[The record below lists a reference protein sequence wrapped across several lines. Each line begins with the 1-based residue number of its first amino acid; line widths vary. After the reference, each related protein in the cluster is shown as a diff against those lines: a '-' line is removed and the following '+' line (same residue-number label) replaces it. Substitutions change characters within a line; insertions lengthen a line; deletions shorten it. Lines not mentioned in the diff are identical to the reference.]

1 MVTNKKDINS
11 DSMRRFIIYTVL
23 FALLLLISLVMD
35 HRFSPDS
42 TRQVDT
48 EAFRQTYFSK
58 KKDLLQYMN
67 GFRDSIQA
75 KGLDN
80 LEPAFFYGY
89 KELFEDQGLA
99 FFVYKGHDLRY
110 WSVNDIP
117 QPEMDTLNEEAV
129 TRLGNG
135 WYHIR
140 QMRTDSFRLMGV
152 GLIRKAYSY
161 ENQYLQNV
169 FQEDYGLPS
178 EVNIVKDP
186 AQGTPI
192 LDENGQYLF
201 SLHPS
206 TYQQGKTFM
215 YYLSVAA
222 FLLALLFFFLVISR
236 FYKLLRSH
244 RQQLIFTAITA
255 GALLLIRWL
264 MLRYQ
269 YPVNLYHLKA
279 FDPTF
284 YASSIVNPNLGDM
297 LLHLIFLWFLLWMVA
312 RYFKTGRRKKQVPP
326 SSAIAESVAYSVLTI
341 GFFSLLYYL
350 FYSLIFNSSFSF
362 DFYRFFDL
370 KPTGLLVLLTIFVL
384 FALYF
389 IWLDFFMNRIRPL
402 LSFKRFGFLFLP
414 LSLVFLLAAL
424 SMGVA
429 LRWYAIVFFYLSH
442 LAVALVVYSDRQ
454 YTYPRLIAIILVSVL
469 FSVYFIHNH
478 MEQKEQDK
486 RKILVSNLEGERD
499 RIGELLLRRRES
511 RIAQD
516 SLIADWM
523 VNHLNN
529 EHKILDHLLSEYFS
543 GFFAK
548 YDVDISVCAPG
559 DDLTVI
565 YDNKTEQQHCYS
577 FFDELIKDEGLPL
590 QSSRFYYLDNLTGRI
605 SYIGIFT
612 YHQGDPDREST
623 LYISL
628 DSRLTESLLGYPE
641 LLLDKDFSGHGALEE
656 YSYAKYQFD
665 RLIRRSG
672 EYSYPMALTDP
683 FQTEGEDRFRN
694 YNDHS
699 HLIHKQD
706 PETVI
711 VISKP
716 EKGFLDLL
724 AQFSYLFAFFY
735 LATLLFI
742 FISGLPEN
750 VTHFNYNFKNK
761 IKLSIILILILSLLA
776 VGFGT
781 VYYTSNQ
788 FRRQHKDNI
797 SEKMESLIVEL
808 EDKLG
813 PEPFLTGDYQDYI
826 THLLTKFSNVFYVD
840 MNLYDLD
847 GRLLASSR
855 SQVFQKDLISTRMD
869 PEAYYELAIEQQ
881 PQHIHDEKIGNMS
894 YHSAYVPFY
903 NDQKQKLAY
912 LNIPYFT
919 RQKALQK
926 EIYTIVMVMINIY
939 VFLIILGTV
948 VAVLVSNTIT
958 KPLRLIREKIGH
970 VGLDK
975 TNEKI
980 EYDSHDEIG
989 ELVSEYNRMLDE
1001 LEANA
1006 GKLAQS
1012 EREMAWREM
1021 AKQIAHEIKNPLT
1034 PMKLKVQYLKRA
1046 WDDRVENFDERIR
1059 QFADS
1064 MISQI
1069 NTLSQIA
1076 SEFSNFAKMPRAR
1089 NVKLNLRSAIEN
1101 TVQLFENT
1109 EGVEVRMKNHSH
1121 QDVAVYADPDQISRA
1136 LSNLVKN
1143 AIQSIPS
1150 RRKGLIEIGL
1160 DRDDQ
1165 KAVVTVADNGAGIPE
1180 QMNGKLFRPNFTTK
1194 SGGMGMGL
1202 AIVHKIIEDLGGSIT
1217 YQTQPGEGTTFYLH
1231 LPLWEEDGEQ

>member
-1 MVTNKKDINS
+1 
-11 DSMRRFIIYTVL
+11 MRRLIFYSVS
-23 FALLLLISLVMD
+23 FVLLLLISLMMD
-35 HRFSPDS
+35 HRFNPES
-42 TRQVDT
+42 TRKVDP
-48 EAFRQTYFSK
+48 EAFRHTHLEK
-58 KKDLLQYMN
+58 KSTLLQYMN

-75 KGLDN
+75 NGLDN
-80 LEPAFFYGY
+80 LDPAFYCDY
-89 KELFEDQGLA
+89 RKLFEDQGMA
-99 FFVYKGHDLRY
+99 FFIYNGHDLRY
-110 WSVNDIP
+110 WTVNNIP
-117 QPEMDTLNEEAV
+117 LPEMDTLKNETV

-135 WYHIR
+135 WYSIR

-152 GLIRKAYSY
+152 ELIRKDYSY
-161 ENQYLQNV
+161 ENQFLHNA
-169 FQEDYGLPS
+169 FQEDYRLPS
-178 EVNIVKDP
+178 EVKIVKDRSL
-186 AQGTPI
+186 GTPI
-192 LDENGQYLF
+192 NDENGDYLF
-201 SLHPS
+201 SLYPS

-215 YYLSVAA
+215 YYLSISV
-222 FLLALLFFFLVISR
+222 FLLALVFLFLSIAR
-236 FYKLLRSH
+236 FYKWLPAQ
-244 RQQLIFTAITA
+244 RQRLTFTAIVA
-255 GALLLIRWL
+255 GGLVLIRWF
-264 MLRYQ
+264 MLWYQ
-269 YPVNLYHLKA
+269 YPKNLYHLDA

-284 YASSIVNPNLGDM
+284 YASSMINPNLGDM
-297 LLHLIFLWFLLWMVA
+297 LFHLIFLWFVLWMVV
-312 RYFKTGRRKKQVPP
+312 RYFKTGQRKKKV
-326 SSAIAESVAYSVLTI
+326 SRSNAILESVAYSVLTM

-362 DFYRFFDL
+362 DFYRFFEL
-370 KPTGLLVLLTIFVL
+370 KPTGLLVLLTLFVL

-402 LSFKRFGFLFLP
+402 LTFKWFWIIFLP
-414 LSLVFLLAAL
+414 LSVAFLLIASL
-424 SMGVA
+424 KFDVS
-429 LRWYAIVFFYLSH
+429 LRWYTILFFYLSH
-442 LAVALVVYSDRQ
+442 LIVSLVAYSDRQ
-454 YTYPRLIAIILVSVL
+454 YTYPRLIAVILVSVF
-469 FSVYFIHNH
+469 FSVYFIHTQTNH
-478 MEQKEQDK
+478 KEQDK

-511 RIAQD
+511 RIAED
-516 SLIADWM
+516 SLIANWM
-523 VNHLNN
+523 VNHLDN
-529 EHKILDHLLSEYFS
+529 EHKILDHLRSEYFS

-548 YDVDISVCAPG
+548 YDVDIAVCAPW

-565 YDNKTEQQHCYS
+565 YDNKTEQHHCYS
-577 FFDELIKDEGLPL
+577 FFDQLIKDEGLPL
-590 QSSRFYYLDNLTGRI
+590 QSSRFYYLDNLNGRI

-612 YHQGDPDREST
+612 YHAGDPDLESI
-623 LYISL
+623 LYLSL

-641 LLLDKDFSGHGALEE
+641 LLLDKDFSGHGPLED
-656 YSYAKYQFD
+656 YSYAKYQFGQ
-665 RLIRRSG
+665 LIRRSG
-672 EYSYPMALTDP
+672 EYSYPMSLTQP
-683 FQTEGEDRFRN
+683 FQTEGEDQFRS
-694 YNDHS
+694 YNDYS
-699 HLIHKQD
+699 HLIHQQD

-716 EKGFLDLL
+716 EKGFLDVL
-724 AQFSYLFAFFY
+724 AQFSYFFAFFY

-742 FISGLPEN
+742 FISGLPQN

-781 VYYTSNQ
+781 VYYTSRQ
-788 FRRQHKDNI
+788 FRQQHKENI

-903 NDQKQKLAY
+903 NDRKQKLAY

-980 EYDSHDEIG
+980 DYDSHDEIG

-1046 WDDRVENFDERIR
+1046 WDDQVDNFDERIR

-1101 TVQLFENT
+1101 TVHLFENT
-1109 EGVEVRMKNHSH
+1109 EGVEVRMKNHN
-1121 QDVAVYADPDQISRA
+1121 QEDVTVYADPDQISRA

-1143 AIQSIPS
+1143 AIQAIPS
-1150 RRKGLIEIGL
+1150 QRKGLIEIGL
-1160 DRDDQ
+1160 DSKDQ
-1165 KAVVTVADNGAGIPE
+1165 KALVTVSDNGAGIPE

-1202 AIVHKIIEDLGGSIT
+1202 AIVRKIIEDLGGSIT
-1217 YQTQPGEGTTFYLH
+1217 FDTTPGEGTTFYIR
-1231 LPLWEEDGEQ
+1231 LPLWEEQEEQ